1 MGASQE
7 TLLLLPPSFMDDG
20 SSPRDPPISTP
31 SPSIFHHQFSH
42 PRVTQIITLA
52 FNLFLTLHYT
62 KEKKRESERETKR
75 EPRESK
81 RRKFPPFLSIH
92 HQVQPFLRI
101 TYEIMAPF
109 ITCVNNL
116 IKAITNSTIK
126 VRCVRAYQ
134 GFPEDKDDKSLE
146 CVFHDSKGTRIQA
159 TFPNNLVQNFGNILR
174 EGGIFCI
181 KNFFVRPNTL
191 RNKASNHQF
200 RLLMNVKTEM
210 VEVNDHRF
218 LREMFDFKSFSEVSQ
233 YENVD
238 DSSFFDVIGVITGPG
253 RVISQSKYRL
263 IEIEISDENH
273 NKLFC
278 TIWESN
284 VDLYLDQLKKIE
296 GTIPIVI
303 IQFCKRNLFRGEI
316 RISTHFQASKVV
328 INADVK
334 EVKDFRMRIRE
345 DSRFVQ
351 QVSVIQGGQRV
362 GGEYD
367 DLQLKSLEDLSCLE
381 EGSCWVFGKID
392 SVECHYGEW
401 YFLACKTCVK
411 KVREVDNKF
420 NCSGCTKTHTY
431 AVKRFKFVVNV
442 VDHTSNASLLLWDR
456 EGSQLLGR
464 NVTDFLGN
472 GGQVAPKNSIPSLI
486 EEILVGQKKLPFYC
500 QQSM

>member
-1 MGASQE
+1 
-7 TLLLLPPSFMDDG
+7 
-20 SSPRDPPISTP
+20 
-31 SPSIFHHQFSH
+31 
-42 PRVTQIITLA
+42 
-52 FNLFLTLHYT
+52 
-62 KEKKRESERETKR
+62 
-75 EPRESK
+75 
-81 RRKFPPFLSIH
+81 
-92 HQVQPFLRI
+92 
-101 TYEIMAPF
+101 
-109 ITCVNNL
+109 
-116 IKAITNSTIK
+116 
-126 VRCVRAYQ
+126 
-134 GFPEDKDDKSLE
+134 
-146 CVFHDSKGTRIQA
+146 
-159 TFPNNLVQNFGNILR
+159 
-174 EGGIFCI
+174 
-181 KNFFVRPNTL
+181 
-191 RNKASNHQF
+191 
-200 RLLMNVKTEM
+200 
-210 VEVNDHRF
+210 
-218 LREMFDFKSFSEVSQ
+218 MFDFKPFAEISQ

-263 IEIEISDENH
+263 IEIEISDESH

-284 VDLYLDQLKKIE
+284 VDLYLDQLKKSE

-334 EVKDFRMRIRE
+334 EVTEFRMRIRD

-351 QVSVIQGGQRV
+351 QVSVIEGGQRL

-420 NCSGCTKTHTY
+420 NCYGCTKTHTY

-456 EGSQLLGR
+456 EGTQLLGR

-472 GGQVAPKNSIPSLI
+472 GGQVAPNNSIPSLI
-486 EEILVGQKKLPFYC
+486 EEILVGQNVLFKLQLKNHIEYYRSYPFTVNKVCNIPEVVDRYTPKDLGEQIFNFEPKLSDLLFGADLAEVSQKPYGTSDLAILDNDDSSEFSVGGSQLNFGVDVVEGSQKVFVTPDLSTVCNEKHKGWGVEGSAKRCLDLDFDCCDDADEVQMKKKDKIAG
-500 QQSM
+500 SN

>member
-1 MGASQE
+1 
-7 TLLLLPPSFMDDG
+7 
-20 SSPRDPPISTP
+20 
-31 SPSIFHHQFSH
+31 
-42 PRVTQIITLA
+42 
-52 FNLFLTLHYT
+52 
-62 KEKKRESERETKR
+62 
-75 EPRESK
+75 
-81 RRKFPPFLSIH
+81 
-92 HQVQPFLRI
+92 
-101 TYEIMAPF
+101 
-109 ITCVNNL
+109 
-116 IKAITNSTIK
+116 
-126 VRCVRAYQ
+126 
-134 GFPEDKDDKSLE
+134 
-146 CVFHDSKGTRIQA
+146 
-159 TFPNNLVQNFGNILR
+159 
-174 EGGIFCI
+174 
-181 KNFFVRPNTL
+181 
-191 RNKASNHQF
+191 
-200 RLLMNVKTEM
+200 MNVKTEM
-210 VEVNDHRF
+210 VEVNDVRF
-218 LREMFDFKSFSEVSQ
+218 LREMFDFKPFGEISQ

-284 VDLYLDQLKKIE
+284 VDLYLDQLKKSE

-334 EVKDFRMRIRE
+334 EVKDFRMRIRD
-345 DSRFVQ
+345 DSRFLQ
-351 QVSVIQGGQRV
+351 QGSVIEGGQRL

-367 DLQLKSLEDLSCLE
+367 DLQVKSLEDLSCLE
-381 EGSCWVFGKID
+381 EGSCWVYGKIE

-420 NCSGCTKTHTY
+420 NCSGCTKTHSY

-464 NVTDFLGN
+464 SVTDFLGN
-472 GGQVAPKNSIPSLI
+472 GGQQVAPKNSIPALI
-486 EEILVGQKKLPFYC
+486 EEILVGQNVLFKLQLKNHIEYYRSYPFTVNKVCNLPEVVDKYTPKDLGEQIFKFDTKLSDLLFGADLAEVSQKPYATTDLSSLGNENISDLFVEGSELNVGVVVAEGSQKVFDTPNLSTVSNDKNHGWGAEGSVKRCLDLEFDRCADVGEVQMKKKEKIAG
-500 QQSM
+500 SN

>member
-1 MGASQE
+1 MLEAVLG
-7 TLLLLPPSFMDDG
+7 
-20 SSPRDPPISTP
+20 
-31 SPSIFHHQFSH
+31 
-42 PRVTQIITLA
+42 
-52 FNLFLTLHYT
+52 
-62 KEKKRESERETKR
+62 
-75 EPRESK
+75 
-81 RRKFPPFLSIH
+81 
-92 HQVQPFLRI
+92 RI
-101 TYEIMAPF
+101 TSEIMAPF

-116 IKAITNSTIK
+116 SKAITNSTIK

-174 EGGIFCI
+174 EEGIFYI

-210 VEVNDHRF
+210 VEVNDHRI

-238 DSSFFDVIGVITGPG
+238 DSSFFDVIGVITGHG

-284 VDLYLDQLKKIE
+284 VDLYLDQLKKSE

-303 IQFCKRNLFRGEI
+303 IQFCKHNLFRGEI

-381 EGSCWVFGKID
+381 
-392 SVECHYGEW
+392 
-401 YFLACKTCVK
+401 TCVK

-420 NCSGCTKTHTY
+420 NCSGCTKIHTY

-464 NVTDFLGN
+464 NVTEFLGN

-486 EEILVGQKKLPFYC
+486 EEILMGQKVLFKLQLKNHIEYYRSYPFTVNKVCNIPEVVDKYTPKDLGE
-500 QQSM
+500 QIFNFDTRLSDLLFGADLAEVSQKTLGTTDLSILGNDNISELFVGGSELNVGVEVAEGSQRVFVTPDLSTVSNEKNHGWGVEGSAK

>member
-1 MGASQE
+1 
-7 TLLLLPPSFMDDG
+7 
-20 SSPRDPPISTP
+20 
-31 SPSIFHHQFSH
+31 
-42 PRVTQIITLA
+42 
-52 FNLFLTLHYT
+52 
-62 KEKKRESERETKR
+62 
-75 EPRESK
+75 
-81 RRKFPPFLSIH
+81 
-92 HQVQPFLRI
+92 
-101 TYEIMAPF
+101 MAPF

-116 IKAITNSTIK
+116 SKAITNSTIK

-134 GFPEDKDDKSLE
+134 GFPEDKDDKSIE

-159 TFPNNLVQNFGNILR
+159 IFPNSLVQNFGNKLR
-174 EGGIFCI
+174 EGRIFCI
-181 KNFFVRPNTL
+181 KNFFFRPNTL
-191 RNKASNHQF
+191 INKASNHQF

-218 LREMFDFKSFSEVSQ
+218 LREMFDFKPFAAISQ

-284 VDLYLDQLKKIE
+284 VDLYLDQLKKSE

-328 INADVK
+328 INVDVK
-334 EVKDFRMRIRE
+334 EVKDFRMRIRK

-351 QVSVIQGGQRV
+351 QVSVIQGRQRL

-431 AVKRFKFVVNV
+431 AVKR
-442 VDHTSNASLLLWDR
+442 

-464 NVTDFLGN
+464 NVTDFLAN

-486 EEILVGQKKLPFYC
+486 EEILVGQNVLFKLQLKNHIEYYRSYPFTVNKVCNIPEVVDKYTPKDLGEQIFNFDTRLSDLLFGADLAEVSQKPYGTTDLSILANDNSSELFVKGSVLNFGVEVVEGSQKVFVTPNLSTVSNEKNHGWGIEGSAKRC
-500 QQSM
+500 

>member
-1 MGASQE
+1 
-7 TLLLLPPSFMDDG
+7 
-20 SSPRDPPISTP
+20 
-31 SPSIFHHQFSH
+31 
-42 PRVTQIITLA
+42 
-52 FNLFLTLHYT
+52 
-62 KEKKRESERETKR
+62 
-75 EPRESK
+75 
-81 RRKFPPFLSIH
+81 
-92 HQVQPFLRI
+92 
-101 TYEIMAPF
+101 
-109 ITCVNNL
+109 
-116 IKAITNSTIK
+116 
-126 VRCVRAYQ
+126 
-134 GFPEDKDDKSLE
+134 
-146 CVFHDSKGTRIQA
+146 
-159 TFPNNLVQNFGNILR
+159 
-174 EGGIFCI
+174 
-181 KNFFVRPNTL
+181 
-191 RNKASNHQF
+191 
-200 RLLMNVKTEM
+200 M
-210 VEVNDHRF
+210 VEVNDHRI

-238 DSSFFDVIGVITGPG
+238 DSSFFDVIGVITGHG

-284 VDLYLDQLKKIE
+284 VDLYLDQLKKSE

-303 IQFCKRNLFRGEI
+303 IQFCKHNLFRGEI

-381 EGSCWVFGKID
+381 FISFCDPQEGSCWVFGKID

-401 YFLACKTCVK
+401 
-411 KVREVDNKF
+411 
-420 NCSGCTKTHTY
+420 
-431 AVKRFKFVVNV
+431 FKFVVNV

-464 NVTDFLGN
+464 NVTEFLGN

-486 EEILVGQKKLPFYC
+486 EEILMGQKKLPFYC

>member
-1 MGASQE
+1 
-7 TLLLLPPSFMDDG
+7 
-20 SSPRDPPISTP
+20 
-31 SPSIFHHQFSH
+31 
-42 PRVTQIITLA
+42 
-52 FNLFLTLHYT
+52 
-62 KEKKRESERETKR
+62 
-75 EPRESK
+75 
-81 RRKFPPFLSIH
+81 
-92 HQVQPFLRI
+92 
-101 TYEIMAPF
+101 MAQF

-116 IKAITNSTIK
+116 SKSITNSTIK

-134 GFPEDKDDKSLE
+134 GLPEDKNDKSLE

-159 TFPNNLVQNFGNILR
+159 TFPNSLVQNFG
-174 EGGIFCI
+174 
-181 KNFFVRPNTL
+181 K
-191 RNKASNHQF
+191 
-200 RLLMNVKTEM
+200 M

-218 LREMFDFKSFSEVSQ
+218 LREMFAFKPFAEISQ

-284 VDLYLDQLKKIE
+284 VDLYLDQLKKSE

-303 IQFCKRNLFRGEI
+303 IQFCKRNLFRG
-316 RISTHFQASKVV
+316 SLYF
-328 INADVK
+328 
-334 EVKDFRMRIRE
+334 RIRD

-351 QVSVIQGGQRV
+351 QVSVIEGGHRL

-456 EGSQLLGR
+456 EGTQLLGR

-472 GGQVAPKNSIPSLI
+472 GGQVAPNNSIPSLI
-486 EEILVGQKKLPFYC
+486 EEILVGQNVLFKLQLKNHIEYYRSYPFTVNKVCNISEVVDRYTPKDLGEQIFNFEPKLSDLLFGADLAEKPYGTSDLAILDNDDSSEFSVGGSQLNFGVDVAEGSQKVFVTPDLSTVCNEKHKGWGVEGSAKRCLDLDFDCCDDADEVQMKKKDKIAG
-500 QQSM
+500 SN

>member
-1 MGASQE
+1 MGF
-7 TLLLLPPSFMDDG
+7 TC
-20 SSPRDPPISTP
+20 
-31 SPSIFHHQFSH
+31 
-42 PRVTQIITLA
+42 
-52 FNLFLTLHYT
+52 
-62 KEKKRESERETKR
+62 
-75 EPRESK
+75 
-81 RRKFPPFLSIH
+81 
-92 HQVQPFLRI
+92 
-101 TYEIMAPF
+101 EIKAPF

-116 IKAITNSTIK
+116 SKSITNSTIK

-134 GFPEDKDDKSLE
+134 GLPEDKNDKSLE

-159 TFPNNLVQNFGNILR
+159 TFPNSLVQNFGN
-174 EGGIFCI
+174 
-181 KNFFVRPNTL
+181 
-191 RNKASNHQF
+191 
-200 RLLMNVKTEM
+200 
-210 VEVNDHRF
+210 
-218 LREMFDFKSFSEVSQ
+218 
-233 YENVD
+233 
-238 DSSFFDVIGVITGPG
+238 VIGVITGPG

-263 IEIEISDENH
+263 IEIEISNENH

-284 VDLYLDQLKKIE
+284 VDLYLDQLKKSE

-303 IQFCKRNLFRGEI
+303 IQFCKRNLFRCEI

-334 EVKDFRMRIRE
+334 EVTEFRMRIRD

-351 QVSVIQGGQRV
+351 QVSVIEGGQRL

-456 EGSQLLGR
+456 EGTQLLGR

-472 GGQVAPKNSIPSLI
+472 GGQVAPNNSIPSLI
-486 EEILVGQKKLPFYC
+486 EEILVGQNVLFKLQLKNHIEYYRSYTFIVNEVCNIPEVVDRYTPKDLGEQIFNFEPKLSDLLFGADLAEVSQKPYGTSDLAILDNDDSSEFSVGGSQLNFGVDVAEGSQKVFVTPDLSTVYFDICDDADEVQMKKKDKIAG
-500 QQSM
+500 SN

>member
-1 MGASQE
+1 
-7 TLLLLPPSFMDDG
+7 
-20 SSPRDPPISTP
+20 
-31 SPSIFHHQFSH
+31 
-42 PRVTQIITLA
+42 
-52 FNLFLTLHYT
+52 
-62 KEKKRESERETKR
+62 
-75 EPRESK
+75 
-81 RRKFPPFLSIH
+81 
-92 HQVQPFLRI
+92 
-101 TYEIMAPF
+101 MAPF

-116 IKAITNSTIK
+116 SKAITNSTIK
-126 VRCVRAYQ
+126 VRCVRAFQ

-159 TFPNNLVQNFGNILR
+159 TFPNSLVQNFGNKLR

-218 LREMFDFKSFSEVSQ
+218 LREMFDFK
-233 YENVD
+233 
-238 DSSFFDVIGVITGPG
+238 G
-253 RVISQSKYRL
+253 
-263 IEIEISDENH
+263 
-273 NKLFC
+273 
-278 TIWESN
+278 SN
-284 VDLYLDQLKKIE
+284 VDLYLDQLKKSE
-296 GTIPIVI
+296 RTIPIVI
-303 IQFCKRNLFRGEI
+303 IQFCKRNLFR
-316 RISTHFQASKVV
+316 
-328 INADVK
+328 

-351 QVSVIQGGQRV
+351 QVSVIQGGQRL

-420 NCSGCTKTHTY
+420 NCSRCTKTHTY
-431 AVKRFKFVVNV
+431 AVKMFKFVVNV

-456 EGSQLLGR
+456 EDSQLLGR

-486 EEILVGQKKLPFYC
+486 EEILVGQNVLFKLQLKNHIEYYRSYPFTVNKVCNIPEVVDKYTPKDLGE
-500 QQSM
+500 

>member
-1 MGASQE
+1 
-7 TLLLLPPSFMDDG
+7 
-20 SSPRDPPISTP
+20 
-31 SPSIFHHQFSH
+31 
-42 PRVTQIITLA
+42 
-52 FNLFLTLHYT
+52 
-62 KEKKRESERETKR
+62 
-75 EPRESK
+75 
-81 RRKFPPFLSIH
+81 
-92 HQVQPFLRI
+92 
-101 TYEIMAPF
+101 
-109 ITCVNNL
+109 
-116 IKAITNSTIK
+116 
-126 VRCVRAYQ
+126 
-134 GFPEDKDDKSLE
+134 
-146 CVFHDSKGTRIQA
+146 
-159 TFPNNLVQNFGNILR
+159 
-174 EGGIFCI
+174 
-181 KNFFVRPNTL
+181 
-191 RNKASNHQF
+191 
-200 RLLMNVKTEM
+200 MNVKTEM
-210 VEVNDHRF
+210 VEVNDVRF
-218 LREMFDFKSFSEVSQ
+218 LREMFDFKPFGEISQ

-284 VDLYLDQLKKIE
+284 VDLYLDQLKKSE

-334 EVKDFRMRIRE
+334 EVKDFRMRIRD
-345 DSRFVQ
+345 DSRFLQ
-351 QVSVIQGGQRV
+351 QGSVIEGGQRL

-367 DLQLKSLEDLSCLE
+367 DLQVKSLEDLSCLE
-381 EGSCWVFGKID
+381 FISFCGSQEGSCWVYGKIE

-420 NCSGCTKTHTY
+420 NCSGCTKTHSY

-464 NVTDFLGN
+464 SVTDFLGN
-472 GGQVAPKNSIPSLI
+472 GGQVAPKNSIPALI
-486 EEILVGQKKLPFYC
+486 EEILVGQNVLFKLQLKNHIEYYRSYPFTVNKVCNLPEVVDKYTPKDLGEQIFKFDTKLSDLLFGADLAEVSQKPYATTDLSSLGNENISDLFVEGSELNVGVVVAEGSQKVFDTPNLSTVSNDKNHGWGAEGSVKRCLDLEFDRCADVGEVQMKKKEKIAG
-500 QQSM
+500 SN